1 MIYLLDENIQFI
13 PEKGLLV
20 SDSGKTV
27 NLSENS
33 YRFLKL
39 LLEGES
45 NKQTI
50 INQIWHEQRG
60 VVSDS
65 SYYGQI
71 HSLRK
76 SFELVGLP
84 GSLIKTIPRRGVK
97 YIGKVSTSN
106 YSSECN
112 LINTNGAEVLVAQN
126 LTSSPPDL
134 SFKEKDKKC
143 IQSRRNLDRLFSVLA
158 VIAVCWLATLT
169 VVVFRYLI
177 AKGN

>member
-20 SDSGKTV
+20 SESGKTV

-45 NKQTI
+45 SKQTI

-106 YSSECN
+106 YNSPVNLVTINDTETPVTSTLISSS
-112 LINTNGAEVLVAQN
+112 QN
-126 LTSSPPDL
+126 L
-134 SFKEKDKKC
+134 SFIDKNSKG
-143 IQSRRNLDRLFSVLA
+143 IHSRRNLDRLFSILA

-177 AKGN
+177 SEGN

>member
-106 YSSECN
+106 CDAEDN
-112 LINTNGAEVLVAQN
+112 VINMNDTEVHTAKF
-126 LTSSPPDL
+126 LTSSSQAL
-134 SFKEKDKKC
+134 SFVDKDKKG
-143 IQSRRNLDRLFSVLA
+143 IQSRRNLDRLFSALA

-177 AKGN
+177 TKGN